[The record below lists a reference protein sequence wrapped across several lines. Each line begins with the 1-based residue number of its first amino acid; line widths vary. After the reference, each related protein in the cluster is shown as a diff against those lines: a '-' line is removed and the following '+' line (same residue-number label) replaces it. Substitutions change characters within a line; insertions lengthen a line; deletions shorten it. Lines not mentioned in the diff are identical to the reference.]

1 MKFVIFILMILN
13 LSFGNELQKAID
25 SANSGDIIEL
35 GNGLYKGS
43 IMINKPLSIIG
54 VGKNVVIDGGGNGSV
69 ISVNSPYV
77 KIQNLIIQN
86 SGNLATNI
94 DSAINVKESHN
105 LDISSNI
112 IRDTLFGISFEKT
125 NESKIYNNQI
135 SSKNVPMAVMG
146 DSIRLWY
153 SHSNDIYDNNI
164 SNSRDMVLWYSSG
177 NNILRNHGKNCRYS
191 LHFMYSGENLVE
203 DNIFEN
209 NIVGIF
215 FMFSEGSIVRNN
227 TIRNSI
233 GSFGVGIGMKDTSDF
248 KLYNNKVVYN
258 ARGFYLDQSPFQPGK
273 INYYEGNEI
282 LYNTVGIQLHATQH
296 KSVFKNNIFKGNMEI
311 VFNDTPESKINLNEW
326 NGNYFDEYDGLDLN
340 KDGYGDIPYS
350 HYVYADKLWQ
360 SNPNLRFFYGS
371 SVISILNLLAKLA
384 PFSQPELLLTD
395 DKPKME
401 PVL

>member
-35 GNGLYKGS
+35 GDGLYKGS